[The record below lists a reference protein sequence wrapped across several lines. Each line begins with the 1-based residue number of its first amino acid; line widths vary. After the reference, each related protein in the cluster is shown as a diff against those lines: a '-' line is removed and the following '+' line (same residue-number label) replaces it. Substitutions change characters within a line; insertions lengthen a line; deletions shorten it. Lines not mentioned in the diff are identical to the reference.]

1 MAFFH
6 ILDFPCS
13 SLWISFPQL
22 RGGFMGLVMPF
33 YLGVMKFD
41 SNPDKK
47 PGLFMDFENFN
58 E

>member
-1 MAFFH
+1 M
-6 ILDFPCS
+6 LDFPRS

-22 RGGFMGLVMPF
+22 RGGFMGLVIPF

-41 SNPDKK
+41 SNLDKNSD
-47 PGLFMDFENFN
+47 LFTDFENLN